1 MTLLQIPKKIT
12 FLIFLYF
19 IFNISNAEIPERV
32 YFDNNIEKKFEVKL
46 PEEIAISLEKK
57 DLNIYLRNLFNIFKD
72 SSKITVI
79 DEKYKTRL
87 KGKIIYEN
95 EKTAKA
101 KISITG
107 KLIDHVGLDERLE
120 RKKLKSNFNLISSL
134 KVSLKDQHISNITKF
149 RLLLNDTRNYDSEI
163 LWSIVHESFGFP
175 TLYRS
180 LIRVNFNGVKYTAI
194 FEESPSKEFLE
205 RWSLREGPIVGYNDD
220 YYFETQKIIQSKC
233 ENFFLM
239 KDKELQ
245 KKITTDISFKDCNEI
260 NNYINNK
267 DYEQSSFIIENN
279 SLIKNQIAEL
289 ISFKAIVSK
298 KNICENI
305 KKKNNCSELFSN
317 SEKLLDYNRVFFYN
331 LNDNIAIHGLH
342 KNNSKFIYDTM
353 YNQFIP
359 IYNDGNIDFQ
369 KINCDENVNLNQ
381 FYSKKLKEI
390 KIEFSKRLKY
400 DLDDRRNCALKNI
413 FHKLQSNFESF
424 KLKSYLQNKFM
435 LEQFSYQLD
444 KVSTKKTHPKKSRIY
459 FDAGTQKFCKQEN
472 YSEKCQIIENPKKI
486 KEYLTGTANL
496 KKKKIADSL
505 EIKDGYNILAKEEN
519 IDKLFSKK
527 RIFINQNK
535 LFIKKNTFNY
545 LKITDDFKEKKI
557 DIQFQDH
564 NKSKLVIFGSILKD
578 IDISI
583 TGSDQFNSKKEI
595 FFKNNKDTIR
605 YDRKLLTGCVT
616 IIDSIIKNVNLNSN
630 YSKCEDNVNIIR
642 SKGTFNKINITNSR
656 FDALDVDSSDL
667 NINYLSIIN
676 AGNDCIDFSYSQ
688 VFFKKADLKDC
699 LDKAVS
705 IGEKSNLR
713 INDLSVSNAN
723 EVIAVKDSSIAKI
736 NNIRSNNFNLCLN
749 AYKKKQE
756 FDGGVIYYNK
766 NNCDNKNKNDIYSKL
781 IKF

>member
-1 MTLLQIPKKIT
+1 MLLQILKKIIYLFFFYF
-12 FLIFLYF
+12 FLSSSI
-19 IFNISNAEIPERV
+19 AEIPKQV
-32 YFDNNIEKKFEVKL
+32 YFENNIEKRFEIEL
-46 PEEIAISLEKK
+46 PEEITISLEKK
-57 DLNIYLRNLFNIFKD
+57 DLNIYLRSLFNIFKD

-79 DEKYKTRL
+79 DERYKTRL
-87 KGKIIYEN
+87 KGKIFYDN
-95 EKTAKA
+95 EKNVSA

-107 KLIDHVGLDERLE
+107 KLIDHIGLDERLE

-134 KVSLKDQHISNITKF
+134 KISLKDQHISNITKF

-163 LWSIVHESFGFP
+163 LWSIVHELFGFP

-180 LIRVNFNGVKYTAI
+180 LIKVNFNGVKYTAI

-205 RWSLREGPIVGYNDD
+205 RWSLREGPIIGYNDD
-220 YYFETQKIIQSKC
+220 FFFETQKVIQSKC

-245 KKITTDISFKDCNEI
+245 KKITTSISFKDCNEI

-279 SLIKNQIAEL
+279 SFIKNQIAEL

-305 KKKNNCSELFSN
+305 KKKSNCSEVL
-317 SEKLLDYNRVFFYN
+317 YNRDFFTN
-331 LNDNIAIHGLH
+331 LNNNIAIHGLH
-342 KNNSKFIYDTM
+342 RNNLKFVYDTM

-381 FYSKKLKEI
+381 FYLKKLKEI
-390 KIEFSKRLKY
+390 KIEFSKRLRY

-424 KLKSYLQNKFM
+424 KLKSYLQNEFI
-435 LEQFSYQLD
+435 LEQFSYQSD

-472 YSEKCQIIENPKKI
+472 YNEKCQNIENPKKI
-486 KEYLTGTANL
+486 KEYLTGTVNL

-642 SKGTFNKINITNSR
+642 SKGTFNKINITNSK

-736 NNIRSNNFNLCLN
+736 NNISANNFNLCLN